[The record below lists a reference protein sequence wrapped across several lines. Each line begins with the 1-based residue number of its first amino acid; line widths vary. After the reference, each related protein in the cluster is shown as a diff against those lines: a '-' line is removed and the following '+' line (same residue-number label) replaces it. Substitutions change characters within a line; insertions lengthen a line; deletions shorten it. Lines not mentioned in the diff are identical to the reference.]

1 MNQQTNVPGFQASAS
16 SAIAD
21 REHRVAEARKFNLLS
36 NVFMSVALNDRA
48 ACQHVLRILTG
59 IQDLVVKE
67 IRVQY
72 RISKIQSH
80 DAILDVLAEDGLGK
94 LYNLEIQRSDTIDH
108 ARRTRFYGAMI
119 DSEYLQK
126 GKTYAELPD
135 VYLIYISE
143 TDLWEANHTVYP
155 VRKHFENTAVPYEDG
170 QRILYVN
177 AAVNDGSPTAKLMQ
191 YFKTTDPQ
199 DMSQG
204 DLSLRIHYLKCE
216 EGGYAEMC
224 EVSEKI
230 FREGVEEGIARGI
243 QQGMSR
249 GIQQGLQ
256 QGIQQGT
263 EHTVR
268 TMLKHGFT
276 DAQILLGT
284 GITENRLEEIK
295 HGITNQVSNN
305 I

>member
-1 MNQQTNVPGFQASAS
+1 MSCGSLP
-16 SAIAD
+16 
-21 REHRVAEARKFNLLS
+21 
-36 NVFMSVALNDRA
+36 VFR
-48 ACQHVLRILTG
+48 T
-59 IQDLVVKE
+59 LVVKE

-230 FREGVEEGIARGI
+230 SVKESKKVLRVEFNRESSKESNKEQSI
-243 QQGMSR
+243 QSERCSNMGSQTSR
-249 GIQQGLQ
+249 SFWELELQ
-256 QGIQQGT
+256 
-263 EHTVR
+263 R
-268 TMLKHGFT
+268 T
-276 DAQILLGT
+276 D
-284 GITENRLEEIK
+284 
-295 HGITNQVSNN
+295 
-305 I
+305 

>member
-1 MNQQTNVPGFQASAS
+1 MNQQTNAPGFQASAS

-143 TDLWEANHTVYP
+143 TDLWEANHTAYP

-177 AAVNDGSPTAKLMQ
+177 AAVDDGSPTAKLMQ
-191 YFKTTDPQ
+191 YFKTADPQ
-199 DMSQG
+199 DMS
-204 DLSLRIHYLKCE
+204 
-216 EGGYAEMC
+216 
-224 EVSEKI
+224 
-230 FREGVEEGIARGI
+230 
-243 QQGMSR
+243 
-249 GIQQGLQ
+249 
-256 QGIQQGT
+256 
-263 EHTVR
+263 
-268 TMLKHGFT
+268 
-276 DAQILLGT
+276 
-284 GITENRLEEIK
+284 
-295 HGITNQVSNN
+295 
-305 I
+305 